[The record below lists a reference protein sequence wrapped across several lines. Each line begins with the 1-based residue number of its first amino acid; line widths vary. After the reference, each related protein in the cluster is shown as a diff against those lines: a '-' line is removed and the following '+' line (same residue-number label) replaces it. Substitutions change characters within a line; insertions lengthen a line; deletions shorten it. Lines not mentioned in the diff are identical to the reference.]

1 MNAINDC
8 AFSIGGQ
15 FIASCDADGLLKI
28 WDIRQV
34 SQVLT
39 VDIGDSAATTCCFDK
54 TGKFVAVGTN
64 QGEVKM
70 INVEKQGEVVNT
82 FKAHENTSVTAVVIN
97 QENTHMYTSGGDGL
111 IKSWQ

>member
-1 MNAINDC
+1 MRTGLSVQTFYGHMNAINDC

-64 QGEVKM
+64 
-70 INVEKQGEVVNT
+70 
-82 FKAHENTSVTAVVIN
+82 
-97 QENTHMYTSGGDGL
+97 
-111 IKSWQ
+111 